1 MKKSILSMAVISA
14 IAVSCSNDNVIS
26 DSGKAKPIKI
36 TTSLDKQTRA
46 YTDAASITSFKMTAI
61 KVNDGSKH
69 IDDVSV
75 THTGSSCSWLGNTT
89 WPGNGSNLL
98 FFAYAPET
106 LGSGVTTSF
115 DKTAGGKIE
124 NFVQNASSTPVDL
137 ITAYTEGVNGSG
149 VTLTF
154 KHALS
159 KVELKA
165 QNHSLI
171 YTMKVKGIKLGGIH
185 SKGTLTFAPASPW
198 SNSWGSTSDPKVY
211 SYDGEEKD
219 LNGSSATDLNYGDF
233 LVVPQTLP
241 TAWNP
246 SSPSAGGSYISVLC
260 QIKKGDAKVYPTDG
274 GTEEYGWAAIPV
286 PSSISSWEPG
296 KKYVYTLRFFYDGNG
311 GAGYVDPEETIS
323 KTGKNPGVAIV
334 EKTNISITVSIEDWT
349 NGANH
354 DLDY

>member
-1 MKKSILSMAVISA
+1 MKKSILSMAVIAA
-14 IAVSCSNDNVIS
+14 IVVSCSNDNVIS

-75 THTGSSCSWLGNTT
+75 THTSGSCSWSGNTT

-106 LGSGVTTSF
+106 LNSGATTSF
-115 DKTAGGKIE
+115 DKATGGIIE
-124 NFVQNASSTPVDL
+124 NFEQVPSDTPIDL

-171 YTMKVKGIKLGGIH
+171 YTMKVKG
-185 SKGTLTFAPASPW
+185 TLIPQHF
-198 SNSWGSTSDPKVY
+198 
-211 SYDGEEKD
+211 D
-219 LNGSSATDLNYGDF
+219 L
-233 LVVPQTLP
+233 TLF
-241 TAWNP
+241 
-246 SSPSAGGSYISVLC
+246 
-260 QIKKGDAKVYPTDG
+260 
-274 GTEEYGWAAIPV
+274 
-286 PSSISSWEPG
+286 ISS
-296 KKYVYTLRFFYDGNG
+296 
-311 GAGYVDPEETIS
+311 
-323 KTGKNPGVAIV
+323 
-334 EKTNISITVSIEDWT
+334 
-349 NGANH
+349 
-354 DLDY
+354 

>member
-1 MKKSILSMAVISA
+1 MKKSILSMAVIAA
-14 IAVSCSNDNVIS
+14 IVVSCSNDNVIS
-26 DSGKAKPIKI
+26 DSGKEMPIKI

-46 YTDAASITSFKMTAI
+46 YTDAASITSFMMTAI
-61 KVNDGSKH
+61 KENDGSKH
-69 IDDVSV
+69 IDDVPV
-75 THTGSSCSWLGNTT
+75 THTSGSCSWSGNTT
-89 WPGNGSNLL
+89 WPGDGSNLL

-106 LGSGVTTSF
+106 LNSGATTSF
-115 DKTAGGKIE
+115 DKETGGKIDNYE
-124 NFVQNASSTPVDL
+124 QVPSSTPVDL

-165 QNHSLI
+165 QNHSSI
-171 YTMKVKGIKLGGIH
+171 YTMKVKGIKLGGIN
-185 SKGTLTFAPASPW
+185 SKGTLTFAPASTW
-198 SNSWGSTSDPKVY
+198 SNSWGSTSAPTNYSHEGAEKV
-211 SYDGEEKD
+211 
-219 LNGSSATDLNYGDF
+219 LNGSSATDLDYGDF

-260 QIKKGDAKVYPTDG
+260 QIKEGDAKVYPTDG

-286 PSSISSWEPG
+286 PSSITSWEAG

-311 GAGYVDPEETIS
+311 GAGYVDPDDS
-323 KTGKNPGVAIV
+323 DSGKTPGDPIV
-334 EKTNISITVSIEDWT
+334 EKTNISITVLIEDWT
-349 NGANH
+349 DGANH